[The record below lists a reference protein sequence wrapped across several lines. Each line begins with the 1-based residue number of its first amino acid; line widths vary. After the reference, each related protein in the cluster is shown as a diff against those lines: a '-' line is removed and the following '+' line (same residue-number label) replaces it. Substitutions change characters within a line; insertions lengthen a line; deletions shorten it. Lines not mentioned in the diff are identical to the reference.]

1 VGARIYNFGRKI
13 RMKNLYLASKNK
25 GKIEEYKKLLA
36 GVNCKLLLQ
45 PESLEVEE
53 DGLTFRD
60 NAIKKAC
67 EVSRKTNNFS
77 IADDSGICIEALD
90 GKPGIYSS
98 RYAEN
103 DQKRIER
110 VLKELDGVQ
119 NRSAFFIANIC
130 VCSPNGEVIIESE
143 AKCHGNIILN
153 PRGKSGFGYDPIF
166 EEISTRLTFAEMN
179 DDIKESCSHRGKA
192 LKKII
197 PDLIEIFSEFQF
209 TQDP

>member
-1 VGARIYNFGRKI
+1 VGSRIYKFGTQI

-25 GKIEEYKKLLA
+25 GKIAEYKKLLA

-60 NAIKKAC
+60 NAIKKAS

-166 EEISTRLTFAEMN
+166 EESSTRLTFAEMN
-179 DDIKESCSHRGKA
+179 NDIKDSCSHRGKA

-197 PDLIEIFSEFQF
+197 PDLIEIFS
-209 TQDP
+209 

>member
-1 VGARIYNFGRKI
+1 VGARIYKFGRKI
-13 RMKNLYLASKNK
+13 RMKNLFLASKNK

-60 NAIKKAC
+60 NAIKKAS
-67 EVSRKTNNFS
+67 EVSRKTKNFS
-77 IADDSGICIEALD
+77 IADDSGICIEALG

-110 VLKELDGVQ
+110 VLRELDGVE

-143 AKCHGNIILN
+143 AKCYGNIILN
-153 PRGKSGFGYDPIF
+153 PRGKRGFGYDPIF
-166 EEISTRLTFAEMN
+166 EESSTRLTFAEMN
-179 DDIKESCSHRGKA
+179 NDIKDSCSHRGKA

-197 PDLIEIFSEFQF
+197 PNLIEIFS
-209 TQDP
+209 

>member
-1 VGARIYNFGRKI
+1 VGPRIYQFSREI

-25 GKIEEYKKLLA
+25 GKIEEYKKLLY
-36 GVNCKLLLQ
+36 GVNCQLLLQ
-45 PESLEVEE
+45 PETLEVEE

-60 NAIKKAC
+60 NAIKKAS

-130 VCSPNGEVIIESE
+130 VCSPKGEVIIESE

-153 PRGKSGFGYDPIF
+153 ERGKGGFGYDPIF
-166 EEISTRLTFAEMN
+166 EESSTRLTFAEMN
-179 DDIKESCSHRGKA
+179 NDIKDSCSHRGKA

-197 PDLIEIFSEFQF
+197 PDLIEIFS
-209 TQDP
+209 

>member
-1 VGARIYNFGRKI
+1 MGSRIYKFGRKI
-13 RMKNLYLASKNK
+13 RMENLYLASKNK

-60 NAIKKAC
+60 NAIKKAS

-143 AKCHGNIILN
+143 AKCYGNIILN
-153 PRGKSGFGYDPIF
+153 PRGKGGFGYDPIF
-166 EEISTRLTFAEMN
+166 EESSTRLTFAEMN
-179 DDIKESCSHRGKA
+179 NDIKDSCSHRGKA

-197 PDLIEIFSEFQF
+197 PDLIEIFS
-209 TQDP
+209 

>member
-1 VGARIYNFGRKI
+1 VGARIYKFGRKI
-13 RMKNLYLASKNK
+13 KVKNLYLASKNK
-25 GKIEEYKKLLA
+25 GKIEEYKKLLV

-60 NAIKKAC
+60 NAIKKAS

-77 IADDSGICIEALD
+77 IADDSGICIEALG

-110 VLKELDGVQ
+110 VLRELDGVQ

-166 EEISTRLTFAEMN
+166 EESSTRLTFAEMN
-179 DDIKESCSHRGKA
+179 NDIKDSCSHRGKA

-197 PDLIEIFSEFQF
+197 PDLIEIFS
-209 TQDP
+209 

>member
-1 VGARIYNFGRKI
+1 MGSRIYKFGRKI
-13 RMKNLYLASKNK
+13 RVKNLYLASKNK

-60 NAIKKAC
+60 NAIKKAS

-153 PRGKSGFGYDPIF
+153 PRGKGGFGYDPIF
-166 EEISTRLTFAEMN
+166 EESSTRLTFAEMN
-179 DDIKESCSHRGKA
+179 NDIKDSCSHRGKA

-197 PDLIEIFSEFQF
+197 PDLIEIFS
-209 TQDP
+209 

>member
-1 VGARIYNFGRKI
+1 MGSRIYNFGRKI
-13 RMKNLYLASKNK
+13 RMKNLFLASKNK
-25 GKIEEYKKLLA
+25 GKIQEYKKLLA

-60 NAIKKAC
+60 NAIKKAS

-77 IADDSGICIEALD
+77 IADDSGICIEALG

-110 VLKELDGVQ
+110 VLRELDGVQ

-153 PRGKSGFGYDPIF
+153 PRGKGGFGYDPIF
-166 EEISTRLTFAEMN
+166 EESSTRLTFAEMN
-179 DDIKESCSHRGKA
+179 NDIKDSCSHRGKA

-197 PDLIEIFSEFQF
+197 PDLIEIFS
-209 TQDP
+209 

>member
-1 VGARIYNFGRKI
+1 MGARIYRFGRKI

-60 NAIKKAC
+60 NAIKKAS

-77 IADDSGICIEALD
+77 IADDSGICIEALG

-110 VLKELDGVQ
+110 VLRELDGVQ

-166 EEISTRLTFAEMN
+166 EESSTRLTFAEMN
-179 DDIKESCSHRGKA
+179 NDIKDYCSHRGKA

-197 PDLIEIFSEFQF
+197 PDIIEIFS
-209 TQDP
+209 

>member
-1 VGARIYNFGRKI
+1 MGSRVYKFCRQI

-25 GKIEEYKKLLA
+25 GKIAEYKKLLA

-60 NAIKKAC
+60 NAIKKAS

-110 VLKELDGVQ
+110 VLRELDGVQ

-143 AKCHGNIILN
+143 AKCYGNIILN
-153 PRGKSGFGYDPIF
+153 PRGKGGFGYDPIF

-179 DDIKESCSHRGKA
+179 NDIKDSCSHRGKA

-197 PDLIEIFSEFQF
+197 PDLIKIFS
-209 TQDP
+209 

>member
-1 VGARIYNFGRKI
+1 MGPKIYKFGGKI
-13 RMKNLYLASKNK
+13 SMKNLYLASKNK

-60 NAIKKAC
+60 NAIKKAS

-77 IADDSGICIEALD
+77 IADDSGICIEALG

-110 VLKELDGVQ
+110 VLRELDGVQ

-143 AKCHGNIILN
+143 AKCHGNIIFN
-153 PRGKSGFGYDPIF
+153 PRGRGGFGYDPIF
-166 EEISTRLTFAEMN
+166 EESSTRLTFAEMN
-179 DDIKESCSHRGKA
+179 NDIKDSCSHRGKA

-197 PDLIEIFSEFQF
+197 PDLIEIFS
-209 TQDP
+209 

>member
-1 VGARIYNFGRKI
+1 MGSRIYKFDREI

-60 NAIKKAC
+60 NAIKKAS

-77 IADDSGICIEALD
+77 IADDSGICIEALG

-110 VLKELDGVQ
+110 VLRELDGVQ

-166 EEISTRLTFAEMN
+166 EESSTRLTFAEMN
-179 DDIKESCSHRGKA
+179 NDIKDSCSHRGKA

-197 PDLIEIFSEFQF
+197 PDLIEIFS
-209 TQDP
+209 

>member
-1 VGARIYNFGRKI
+1 MGSRIYKFGRKI
-13 RMKNLYLASKNK
+13 RMKNLILASKNI
-25 GKIEEYKKLLA
+25 GKIEEYKKLLD

-45 PESLEVEE
+45 PESFEVEE

-60 NAIKKAC
+60 NAIKKAS

-77 IADDSGICIEALD
+77 IADDSGICIEALG

-110 VLKELDGVQ
+110 VLRELDGIQ
-119 NRSAFFIANIC
+119 NRNAFFIANIC

-153 PRGKSGFGYDPIF
+153 PRGISGFGYDPIF
-166 EEISTRLTFAEMN
+166 EESSTRLTFAEMN
-179 DDIKESCSHRGKA
+179 NDIKDSCSHRGKA

-197 PDLIEIFSEFQF
+197 PDLIEIFS
-209 TQDP
+209 

>member
-1 VGARIYNFGRKI
+1 
-13 RMKNLYLASKNK
+13 MKKLYLASKNQ
-25 GKIEEYKKLLA
+25 GKIEEYKKLLLNI
-36 GVNCKLLLQ
+36 NCQLLLQ
-45 PESLEVEE
+45 PESIEVEE
-53 DGLTFRD
+53 NGITFRE
-60 NAIKKAC
+60 NAIKKAS
-67 EVSRKTNNFS
+67 EVSKKTGNYA
-77 IADDSGICIEALD
+77 IADDSGICIDALD

-110 VLKELDGVQ
+110 VLLELDGEK

-143 AKCHGNIILN
+143 AKCYGNIILN

-166 EEISTRLTFAEMN
+166 EEASTRLTFAEMN
-179 DDIKESCSHRGKA
+179 NVIKDSCSHRGKA

-197 PDLIEIFSEFQF
+197 KDLLEIFS
-209 TQDP
+209 

>member
-1 VGARIYNFGRKI
+1 MGSRIYKFGWQI

-25 GKIEEYKKLLA
+25 GKIAEYKKLLA

-60 NAIKKAC
+60 NAIKKAS

-77 IADDSGICIEALD
+77 IADDSGICIEALG

-110 VLKELDGVQ
+110 VLRELDGVQ

-166 EEISTRLTFAEMN
+166 EENSTRLTFAEMN
-179 DDIKESCSHRGKA
+179 NDIKDSCSHRGKA

-197 PDLIEIFSEFQF
+197 PDLIEIFS
-209 TQDP
+209 

>member
-1 VGARIYNFGRKI
+1 MGSRIYKFAKKI
-13 RMKNLYLASKNK
+13 RKKNLILASKNK

-60 NAIKKAC
+60 NAIKKAS

-77 IADDSGICIEALD
+77 IADDSGICIEALG

-110 VLKELDGVQ
+110 VLRELDGVQ

-143 AKCHGNIILN
+143 AKCHGNIISN

-166 EEISTRLTFAEMN
+166 EVSSTRLTFAEMN
-179 DDIKESCSHRGKA
+179 NDIKDSCSHRGKA

-197 PDLIEIFSEFQF
+197 PDLIEIFS
-209 TQDP
+209 